1 MCKKKRNFVAD
12 LSRKQLFHIIE
23 WCIALIACGYL
34 AYKLVVFDDYAALG
48 ASLRQMSRLQV
59 LALLACIALMP
70 VNMGIEAWKWST
82 LMKLPFREAHRQV
95 YYGKLAGL
103 ITPWR
108 AGEYPA
114 RAMLMGEGQLPR
126 VLSMGFVSGAT
137 MTAVIILSGVL
148 SLGILGLLGNLGDLE
163 TLQTSA
169 YWLLLGGV
177 LVALIVALAFSPRL
191 LRRWATVSHRV
202 VAICLGQS
210 LVRIVCWCVQ
220 LGLVIW
226 ALDPVG
232 LPLYRYT
239 VIPNLFIYYLL
250 VTVTPNVPI
259 AEVGV
264 RGAWAIMLFGSVNAA
279 LAGVFLWVINTVLPC
294 AIWPFLRKNAK

>member
-48 ASLRQMSRLQV
+48 ASLRQMSTAQV

-82 LMKLPFREAHRQV
+82 LMGLPFREAHRQV

-137 MTAVIILSGVL
+137 MTAVIIITGVL
-148 SLGILGLLGNLGDLE
+148 SLGLLGNLGDLE

-202 VAICLGQS
+202 VAICLAQS
-210 LVRIVCWCVQ
+210 LVRIVCWSLQ
-220 LGLVIW
+220 LYLVLFALGGLGSLGILEDLARTAV
-226 ALDPVG
+226 
-232 LPLYRYT
+232 
-239 VIPNLFIYYLL
+239 YYLL

-279 LAGVFLWVINTVLPC
+279 LAGVLLWVINTVLPC

>member
-48 ASLRQMSRLQV
+48 ASLRQMSTAQV
-59 LALLACIALMP
+59 LALLACVALMP
-70 VNMGIEAWKWST
+70 VNMGIEAWKWQT
-82 LMKLPFREAHRQV
+82 LMNLPFREAHRQV

-137 MTAVIILSGVL
+137 MTAVIIVSGVL
-148 SLGILGLLGNLGDLE
+148 SLGILGVLGNLGDLE

-177 LVALIVALAFSPRL
+177 LVALIVALAFSPHL

-210 LVRIVCWCVQ
+210 LVRIVCWSLQ
-220 LGLVIW
+220 LYLVLFALGGLGSLGILEDLARTAV
-226 ALDPVG
+226 
-232 LPLYRYT
+232 
-239 VIPNLFIYYLL
+239 YYLL

-264 RGAWAIMLFGSVNAA
+264 RGAWAIMLFGSMNAA
-279 LAGVFLWVINTVLPC
+279 LAGVLLWVINTVLPC